1 MSATDKVTIRL
12 YKWDADVVLRSIKML
27 EYQIAEPKYKQSVG
41 EIYRDVLKQIESQ
54 DPESPV

>member
-1 MSATDKVTIRL
+1 MSDTDKVTIRL
-12 YKWDADVVLRSIKML
+12 HKWDADVVLKSIKMM
-27 EYQIAEPKYKQSVG
+27 EYQVSEPKYKQSIA